1 MMSEECC
8 GKKRLHGNKVLP
20 RQILLPAVIVSRF
33 TIFLSMYCR
42 LTTRYAI
49 YNMLNQVKMDDNA
62 EGRLSFKVNWI
73 ILEVHNVNPMEQ

>member
-1 MMSEECC
+1 MVKSACMETKYFQGRYCYLRSSF
-8 GKKRLHGNKVLP
+8 H
-20 RQILLPAVIVSRF
+20 VSQF
-33 TIFLSMYCR
+33 FLSMYCR
-42 LTTRYAI
+42 LRKRYAM